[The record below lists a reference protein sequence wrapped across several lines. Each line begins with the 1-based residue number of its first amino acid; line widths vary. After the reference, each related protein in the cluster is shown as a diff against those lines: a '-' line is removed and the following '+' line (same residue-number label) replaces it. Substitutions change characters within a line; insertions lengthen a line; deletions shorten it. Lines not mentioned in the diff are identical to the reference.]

1 MTVGRSVPLRG
12 QAGSTVQA
20 GLHILV
26 RGEVWILNE
35 TFLWTPHLSD
45 GSPVQHYLV
54 STLSQLTVSLS
65 LLLLLSTV
73 SHSPSPPSSHSLHLR
88 VVVAGVVI
96 AGVLLLD
103 RVEAKQVVGAALSL
117 LRLGKQFHRGD

>member
-1 MTVGRSVPLRG
+1 MLD
-12 QAGSTVQA
+12 
-20 GLHILV
+20 
-26 RGEVWILNE
+26 E

-65 LLLLLSTV
+65 RLLLLLLSTF

-117 LRLGKQFHRGD
+117 SRLGKQFHRGD